1 MTKLEDITKA
11 VEQLSPEELA
21 QFREW
26 FEELQARLWDEQI
39 ERDVKSGKF
48 DRLTD
53 KWRADF
59 AAGKFTELVPPDRSK
74 QD

>member
-11 VEQLSPEELA
+11 VEQFSPEELA

-39 ERDVKSGKF
+39 E
-48 DRLTD
+48 
-53 KWRADF
+53 ADTK
-59 AAGKFTELVPPDRSK
+59 AGKLDFLLEKAHADYEAGLSLPMPGRRDEV
-74 QD
+74 

>member
-11 VEQLSPEELA
+11 VEQLSLEELV

-39 ERDVKSGKF
+39 ERDMK
-48 DRLTD
+48 
-53 KWRADF
+53 
-59 AAGKFTELVPPDRSK
+59 AGKLDFLLDEAEAEHDAGKLRRLR
-74 QD
+74 

>member
-39 ERDVKSGKF
+39 ERDMK
-48 DRLTD
+48 
-53 KWRADF
+53 
-59 AAGKFTELVPPDRSK
+59 AGKLDFLLDEAEAEHDAGKLQRLR
-74 QD
+74 